1 MEGRYGGRRGN
12 EVGPTGREEG
22 GWVEF
27 GRLVRLRVGVE
38 WGGERELRGWWG
50 GKCEN
55 GGWRGEFSVC
65 PSSLFRLFLGYQNTR
80 MSRYWG
86 VAGRG
91 ELLENTQ

>member
-1 MEGRYGGRRGN
+1 MDAFRRINVIFTDGGARGRGWKEDAGGRRGN

-38 WGGERELRGWWG
+38 WGGERGLRGWWG

-55 GGWRGEFSVC
+55 GGWRGEIQCLSF
-65 PSSLFRLFLGYQNTR
+65 FAF
-80 MSRYWG
+80 
-86 VAGRG
+86 
-91 ELLENTQ
+91 